1 VNGSER
7 ERAGVNGSE
16 RECAGV
22 RGGAS
27 LFVRELRSL
36 SFVWGLALDEVG
48 GGPFFLHAAAV
59 LPVPSPNGHRGEGSA
74 GCAAASRSF
83 RTDAAIR

>member
-1 VNGSER
+1 MNGSER
-7 ERAGVNGSE
+7 ER
-16 RECAGV
+16 AGV

-27 LFVRELRSL
+27 LFVRELCSL
-36 SFVWGLALDEVG
+36 SFVWGLAMEVG
-48 GGPFFLHAAAV
+48 ADPFLVLLAAVV
-59 LPVPSPNGHRGEGSA
+59 LPVPSPTDHRGEGSA